1 MSQKRENK
9 LSHINEEGKASMVN
23 INKKKITKRTAIASA
38 KIFLNDIAY
47 KLVKK
52 NKSQKGDVL
61 NTSRVAGIMASKKT
75 SDLIPLCHQINLDK
89 VSIDYVFNNDE
100 NCIIINSTAV
110 TSNKTGVEMEAL
122 MGATL
127 ASLTIYDMLKAV
139 DKKILI
145 TDIMLDY
152 KDGGR
157 SGKFVRDKKKTN

>member
-1 MSQKRENK
+1 MKRQRENK
-9 LSHINEEGKASMVN
+9 LSHINEDGKASMVN
-23 INKKKITKRTAIASA
+23 TNDKKITKRTAIASS
-38 KIFLNDIAY
+38 KIYLNDVAY
-47 KLVKK
+47 KLIKE

-61 NTSRVAGIMASKKT
+61 NTSRLAGIMASKKT

-89 VSIDYVFNNDE
+89 VSIDYDFCNDE
-100 NCIIINSTAV
+100 KSIIIKSTAI
-110 TSNKTGVEMEAL
+110 TSGKTGVEMEAL

-139 DKKILI
+139 DKKIMI

-157 SGKFVRDKKKTN
+157 SGKFVRD

>member
-1 MSQKRENK
+1 MKRQREDK
-9 LSHINEEGKASMVN
+9 LSHINEDGKASMVN
-23 INKKKITKRTAIASA
+23 INEKKITKRTAVASS
-38 KIFLNDIAY
+38 KIFLNDVAY
-47 KLVKK
+47 KLVKE

-61 NTSRVAGIMASKKT
+61 NTSRLAGIMASKKT

-89 VSIDYVFNNDE
+89 VSIDYDFCNDE
-100 NCIIINSTAV
+100 KCIIIKSIAI
-110 TSNKTGVEMEAL
+110 TSGRTGVEMEAL

-139 DKKILI
+139 DKKIMI

-157 SGKFVRDKKKTN
+157 SGKFVRD

>member
-1 MSQKRENK
+1 MKQQREDK
-9 LSHINEEGKASMVN
+9 LSHINEDGKASMVN
-23 INKKKITKRTAIASA
+23 VNEKKITKRTAVASS
-38 KIFLNDIAY
+38 KIFLNDVAY
-47 KLVKK
+47 KLVKE

-61 NTSRVAGIMASKKT
+61 NTSRLAGIMASKKT

-89 VSIDYVFNNDE
+89 VSIDYDFCNDE
-100 NCIIINSTAV
+100 KCIIIKSTAV
-110 TSNKTGVEMEAL
+110 TSGKTGVEMEAL

-139 DKKILI
+139 DKKIMI

-157 SGKFVRDKKKTN
+157 SGKFVRD

>member
-1 MSQKRENK
+1 MKRHREDK
-9 LSHINEEGKASMVN
+9 LSHINEDGKASMVN
-23 INKKKITKRTAIASA
+23 INEKKITKRTAVASS
-38 KIFLNDIAY
+38 KIFLNDVAY
-47 KLVKK
+47 KLVKE

-61 NTSRVAGIMASKKT
+61 NTSRLAGIMASKKT

-89 VSIDYVFNNDE
+89 VSIDYDFCNDE
-100 NCIIINSTAV
+100 KCIIIKSTAV
-110 TSNKTGVEMEAL
+110 TSGKTGVEMEAL

-139 DKKILI
+139 DKKIMI

-157 SGKFVRDKKKTN
+157 SGKFVRD

>member
-1 MSQKRENK
+1 MKRQREDK
-9 LSHINEEGKASMVN
+9 LSHINEDGKASMVN
-23 INKKKITKRTAIASA
+23 INEKKITKRTAVASS
-38 KIFLNDIAY
+38 KIFLNDVAY
-47 KLVKK
+47 KLVKE

-61 NTSRVAGIMASKKT
+61 NTSRLAGIMASKKT

-89 VSIDYVFNNDE
+89 VSIDYEFCNDKK
-100 NCIIINSTAV
+100 CIIIKSTAV
-110 TSNKTGVEMEAL
+110 TSGKTGVEMEAL

-139 DKKILI
+139 DKKIMI

-157 SGKFVRDKKKTN
+157 SGKFVRD

>member
-1 MSQKRENK
+1 MKQQREDK
-9 LSHINEEGKASMVN
+9 LSHINEDGKASMVN
-23 INKKKITKRTAIASA
+23 INEKKITKRTAVASS
-38 KIFLNDIAY
+38 KIFLNDVAY
-47 KLVKK
+47 KLVKE

-61 NTSRVAGIMASKKT
+61 NTSRLAGIMASKKT

-89 VSIDYVFNNDE
+89 VSIDYDFCNE
-100 NCIIINSTAV
+100 EKCIIIKSTAV
-110 TSNKTGVEMEAL
+110 TSGKTGVEMEAL

-139 DKKILI
+139 DKKIMI

-157 SGKFVRDKKKTN
+157 SGKFVRD

>member
-1 MSQKRENK
+1 MKRQREDK
-9 LSHINEEGKASMVN
+9 LSHINEDGKASMVN
-23 INKKKITKRTAIASA
+23 INEKKITKRTAVASS
-38 KIFLNDIAY
+38 KIFLNDVAY
-47 KLVKK
+47 KLVKE

-61 NTSRVAGIMASKKT
+61 NTSRLAGIMASKKT

-89 VSIDYVFNNDE
+89 VSIDYDFCNDKK
-100 NCIIINSTAV
+100 CIIIKSTAV
-110 TSNKTGVEMEAL
+110 TSGKTGVEMEAL

-139 DKKILI
+139 DKKIMI

-157 SGKFVRDKKKTN
+157 SGKFVRD

>member
-1 MSQKRENK
+1 MKQQRENK
-9 LSHINEEGKASMVN
+9 LSHINEDGKASMVN
-23 INKKKITKRTAIASA
+23 INEKKITKRTAIASS
-38 KIFLNDIAY
+38 KIFLNDVAY
-47 KLVKK
+47 KLVKE

-61 NTSRVAGIMASKKT
+61 NTSRLAGIMASKKT

-89 VSIDYVFNNDE
+89 VSIDYDFCNDE
-100 NCIIINSTAV
+100 KCIIIKSTAV
-110 TSNKTGVEMEAL
+110 TSGKTGVEMEAL

-139 DKKILI
+139 DKKIMI

-157 SGKFVRDKKKTN
+157 SGKFVRD

>member
-1 MSQKRENK
+1 MKNQREDK

-23 INKKKITKRTAIASA
+23 IYKKKITKRTAIASS

-47 KLVKK
+47 KLVKE

-61 NTSRVAGIMASKKT
+61 NTSRLAGIMASKKT

-89 VSIDYVFNNDE
+89 VSIDYDFCNDE
-100 NCIIINSTAV
+100 KCIIIKSTAV
-110 TSNKTGVEMEAL
+110 TSGKTGVEMEAL

-127 ASLTIYDMLKAV
+127 ASLTIYDMLKGV

-157 SGKFVRDKKKTN
+157 SGKFVRD

>member
-1 MSQKRENK
+1 MNQQREDK
-9 LSHINEEGKASMVN
+9 LSHINEDGKASMVN
-23 INKKKITKRTAIASA
+23 INEKKITKRTAVASS
-38 KIFLNDIAY
+38 KIFLNDVAY
-47 KLVKK
+47 KLVKE

-61 NTSRVAGIMASKKT
+61 NTSRLAGIMASKKT

-89 VSIDYVFNNDE
+89 VSIDYDFCNDE
-100 NCIIINSTAV
+100 KCIIIKSTAI
-110 TSNKTGVEMEAL
+110 TSGKTGVEMEAL

-139 DKKILI
+139 DKKIMI

-157 SGKFVRDKKKTN
+157 SGKFVRD

>member
-1 MSQKRENK
+1 MKQQREDK
-9 LSHINEEGKASMVN
+9 LSHINEDGKASMVD
-23 INKKKITKRTAIASA
+23 INEKKITKRTAVASS
-38 KIFLNDIAY
+38 KIFLNDVAY
-47 KLVKK
+47 KLVKE

-61 NTSRVAGIMASKKT
+61 NTSRLAGIMASKKT

-89 VSIDYVFNNDE
+89 VSIDYDFCNDE
-100 NCIIINSTAV
+100 KCIIIKSTAV
-110 TSNKTGVEMEAL
+110 TSGKTGVEMEAL

-139 DKKILI
+139 DKKIMI

-157 SGKFVRDKKKTN
+157 SGKFVRD

>member
-23 INKKKITKRTAIASA
+23 INKKKITKRTAKASA

-100 NCIIINSTAV
+100 KCIIINSTAV
-110 TSNKTGVEMEAL
+110 TSSKTGVEMEAL

-139 DKKILI
+139 DKKIII

-157 SGKFVRDKKKTN
+157 SGKFVRD

>member
-1 MSQKRENK
+1 MKQQREDK
-9 LSHINEEGKASMVN
+9 LSHINEDGKASMVN
-23 INKKKITKRTAIASA
+23 INEKKITKRTAVASS
-38 KIFLNDIAY
+38 KIFLNDVAY
-47 KLVKK
+47 KLVKE

-61 NTSRVAGIMASKKT
+61 NTSRLAGIMASKKT

-89 VSIDYVFNNDE
+89 VSIDYEFCNDE
-100 NCIIINSTAV
+100 KCIIIKSTAV
-110 TSNKTGVEMEAL
+110 TSGKTGVEMEAL

-139 DKKILI
+139 DKKIMI

-157 SGKFVRDKKKTN
+157 SGKFVRD

>member
-1 MSQKRENK
+1 MKQQREDK
-9 LSHINEEGKASMVN
+9 LSHINEDGKASMVN
-23 INKKKITKRTAIASA
+23 INEKKITKRTAVASS
-38 KIFLNDIAY
+38 KIFLNDVAY
-47 KLVKK
+47 KLVKE

-61 NTSRVAGIMASKKT
+61 NTSRLAGIMASKKT

-89 VSIDYVFNNDE
+89 VSIDYDFCNDE
-100 NCIIINSTAV
+100 KCIIIKSTAI
-110 TSNKTGVEMEAL
+110 TSGKTGVEMEAL

-139 DKKILI
+139 DKKIMI

-157 SGKFVRDKKKTN
+157 SGKFVRD

>member
-1 MSQKRENK
+1 MKRQRENK
-9 LSHINEEGKASMVN
+9 LSHINEDGKASMVN
-23 INKKKITKRTAIASA
+23 INEKKITKRTAIASS
-38 KIFLNDIAY
+38 KIFLNDVAY
-47 KLVKK
+47 KLVKE

-61 NTSRVAGIMASKKT
+61 NTSRLAGIMASKKT

-89 VSIDYVFNNDE
+89 VSIDYDFCNDE
-100 NCIIINSTAV
+100 KCIIIKSTAV
-110 TSNKTGVEMEAL
+110 TSGKTGVEMEAL

-139 DKKILI
+139 DKKIMI

-157 SGKFVRDKKKTN
+157 SGKFVRD

>member
-1 MSQKRENK
+1 MKQQREDK
-9 LSHINEEGKASMVN
+9 LSHINEDGKASMVN
-23 INKKKITKRTAIASA
+23 INEKKITKRTAVASS
-38 KIFLNDIAY
+38 KIFLNDVAY
-47 KLVKK
+47 KLVKE

-61 NTSRVAGIMASKKT
+61 NTSRLAGIMASKKT

-89 VSIDYVFNNDE
+89 VSIDYDFCNDE
-100 NCIIINSTAV
+100 KCIIIKSTAV
-110 TSNKTGVEMEAL
+110 TSGKTGVEMEAL

-139 DKKILI
+139 DKKIMI

-157 SGKFVRDKKKTN
+157 SGKFIRD

>member
-1 MSQKRENK
+1 MKQQIEDK
-9 LSHINEEGKASMVN
+9 LSHINEDGKASMVN
-23 INKKKITKRTAIASA
+23 INEKKITKRTAVASS
-38 KIFLNDIAY
+38 KIFLNDVAY
-47 KLVKK
+47 KLVKE

-61 NTSRVAGIMASKKT
+61 NTSRLAGIMASKKT

-89 VSIDYVFNNDE
+89 VSIDYELCNDQK
-100 NCIIINSTAV
+100 CIIIKSTAV
-110 TSNKTGVEMEAL
+110 TSGKTGVEMEAL

-139 DKKILI
+139 DKKIMI

-157 SGKFVRDKKKTN
+157 SGKFVRD

>member
-1 MSQKRENK
+1 MKRQRENK
-9 LSHINEEGKASMVN
+9 LSHINEDGKASMVN
-23 INKKKITKRTAIASA
+23 INEKKITKRTAVASS
-38 KIFLNDIAY
+38 KIFLNDVAY
-47 KLVKK
+47 KLVKE

-61 NTSRVAGIMASKKT
+61 NTSRLAGIMASKKT

-89 VSIDYVFNNDE
+89 VSIDYDFCNDE
-100 NCIIINSTAV
+100 KCIIIKSTAV
-110 TSNKTGVEMEAL
+110 TSGKTGVEMEAL

-139 DKKILI
+139 DKKIII

-157 SGKFVRDKKKTN
+157 SGKFVRD

>member
-1 MSQKRENK
+1 MKQQREDK
-9 LSHINEEGKASMVN
+9 LSHINEDGKASMVN
-23 INKKKITKRTAIASA
+23 INEKKITKRTAVASS
-38 KIFLNDIAY
+38 KIFLNDVAY
-47 KLVKK
+47 KLVKE

-61 NTSRVAGIMASKKT
+61 NTSRLAGIMASKKT

-89 VSIDYVFNNDE
+89 VSIDYEFCNDKK
-100 NCIIINSTAV
+100 CIIIKSTAV
-110 TSNKTGVEMEAL
+110 TSGKTGVEMEAL

-139 DKKILI
+139 DKKIMI

-157 SGKFVRDKKKTN
+157 SGKFVRD

>member
-1 MSQKRENK
+1 MKRQRENK
-9 LSHINEEGKASMVN
+9 LSHINEDGKASMVN
-23 INKKKITKRTAIASA
+23 INEKKITKRTAIASS
-38 KIFLNDIAY
+38 KIFLNDVAY
-47 KLVKK
+47 KLVKE

-61 NTSRVAGIMASKKT
+61 NTSRIAGIMASKKT

-89 VSIDYVFNNDE
+89 VSIDYDFSNDE
-100 NCIIINSTAV
+100 KCIIIKSTAV
-110 TSNKTGVEMEAL
+110 TSGKTGVEMEAL

-139 DKKILI
+139 DKKIMI

-157 SGKFVRDKKKTN
+157 SGKFVRD